1 MQRFKPSYGGKDNL
15 FFCYTTAFQAWHH
28 NKYNRLMSKY
38 FVRKITSGDDPAIL
52 AIARRCFEEFG
63 APLTGSVYCDPKME
77 HLSEEF
83 QRDDA
88 EYWVVEDALHEVLG
102 GCGFF
107 PTQGLPEGMAEVVK
121 LYFSPKLR
129 VQGMGHKM
137 LRHIEQ
143 RARQTGYRRLYI
155 ESFPEF
161 SKAVSLY
168 EKFGFQHIDHALGN
182 SGHSAV
188 TIWMTKDISH
198 KSSAQL

>member
-1 MQRFKPSYGGKDNL
+1 
-15 FFCYTTAFQAWHH
+15 
-28 NKYNRLMSKY
+28 MSEY
-38 FVRKITSGDDPAIL
+38 ILRKITSGDDPVIL

-63 APLTGSVYCDPKME
+63 APPIGSVYYDPKME

-83 QRDDA
+83 RRDDA
-88 EYWVVEDALHEVLG
+88 EYWVVEDAQHEVLG

-107 PTQGLPEGMAEVVK
+107 PTQGLPEDMAEVVK
-121 LYFSPKLR
+121 LYFSPMLR
-129 VQGMGHKM
+129 GQGMGYKM

-161 SKAVSLY
+161 SKAGSLY
-168 EKFGFQHIDHALGN
+168 EKFGFQHIDHALGD

-188 TIWMTKDISH
+188 AIWMTKDILH
-198 KSSAQL
+198 KSSIQLYNQDFIARNQ

>member
-1 MQRFKPSYGGKDNL
+1 
-15 FFCYTTAFQAWHH
+15 
-28 NKYNRLMSKY
+28 
-38 FVRKITSGDDPAIL
+38 
-52 AIARRCFEEFG
+52 
-63 APLTGSVYCDPKME
+63 ME
-77 HLSEEF
+77 HLSEEL

-88 EYWVVEDALHEVLG
+88 EYWVVEDAQHEVLG

-107 PTQGLPEGMAEVVK
+107 PTQGLPEDMAEVVK

-129 VQGMGHKM
+129 GHGMGYNM
-137 LRHIEQ
+137 LKHIEQ

-168 EKFGFQHIDHALGN
+168 EKFGFQHISHALGN

-188 TIWMTKDISH
+188 TIWMTKNILQTSYT
-198 KSSAQL
+198 QLQTT